1 MASRHEGDLYVTGS
15 LSAAT
20 MLVSAGAVA
29 NTQVQAGAAIAADK
43 LQQQHQ
49 PVICLFSHADD
60 VAVVRKGIYAVY
72 GTTATIL
79 AFRAWV
85 SVAAGA
91 TTTVTVDL
99 LKNGTTILSAT
110 VDFTNADSAFTIKSA
125 AGFTSTALVDG
136 DVLEVSVGLTG
147 TNEPKGLC
155 CQLVLNEDPA

>member
-15 LSAAT
+15 LSAAS
-20 MLVSAGAVA
+20 MLVSSGAVA
-29 NTQVQAGAAIAADK
+29 NEQVQASADISASK
-43 LQQQHQ
+43 LEQQHQ

-60 VAVVRKGIYAVY
+60 VVAVRKGIYSVY